1 MSRRR
6 RMLASKGMA
15 SMPSRGLAFAV
26 AAVTVLVF
34 SPVLGGTFLNWD
46 DDRSL
51 LANEGFRGLDP
62 THLHWMFTTTLLG
75 HYAPLTW
82 LSFGV
87 TYAVAGMAP
96 AAYHAGNLL
105 LHALNAALVYLL
117 AARLL
122 ALALP
127 TATSGA
133 RLAGATV
140 AALAFAIHPLRAES
154 VGWITDRGDVLCA
167 TFYLTAV
174 VTYLRF
180 ALSDDGGG
188 RRWRTASLVAFGGA
202 LLSKE
207 IAMTLPLSLL
217 LLDTY
222 PLRRWSRGVRALL
235 IEKVGYFMLAALGA
249 ALAVFARGHGAGW
262 TSYADHGVLVRAAL
276 AAYSLAFYPLKFV
289 WPAGLSPLYEL
300 PAHVSPLEI
309 RFVVAAAVVVAVTG
323 LLLMLRGRL
332 PGALVAWLHAM
343 IAVAP
348 VSGLVHAGSQLVADR
363 YSYLPGIG
371 FAVIAGG
378 GVAWALDAW
387 RRGHLAMGP
396 TAAVAAVAATALITL
411 GALSWH
417 HAWYW
422 RDSVSLWRRAV
433 AMDAA
438 CMLCRAKLGAALLAA
453 NAPAEAAPE
462 LQRAV
467 ELSPDRAGLR
477 VDYGVALALTGH
489 AAEAEREFRAAIDLA
504 PGSLAARMNLALLY
518 TRMHRPG
525 EAVAILREA
534 AAMRPDDAGLLVS
547 LGRAQAEQG
556 QPRDAATTLER
567 AVVLAPRLVDARF
580 WLARAY
586 LAAGEAPRAAPHIT
600 ALERLDPGR
609 AAELRRSAP

>member
-1 MSRRR
+1 
-6 RMLASKGMA
+6 MA

-51 LANEGFRGLDP
+51 LTNQGFRGLDP

-127 TATSGA
+127 TPTSGA

-174 VTYLRF
+174 VTYVRF

-188 RRWRTASLVAFGGA
+188 RRRWRIASLVAFGAA

-217 LLDTY
+217 LLDAY
-222 PLRRWSRGVRALL
+222 PLRRWSRGVRTLL
-235 IEKVGYFMLAALGA
+235 IEKVGYFGLAALGA

-309 RFVVAAAVVVAVTG
+309 RFIVAAAVVVAVTG

-371 FAVIAGG
+371 FAVVAGG
-378 GVAWALDAW
+378 GVAWGLDGWRRGRLALGSTGALAAVVVSAARHVDASLTPDIAVKELKNRPATRATVRDVIVARARQDAVPGGTAALKALVDGILDAW
-387 RRGHLAMGP
+387 IETADAQASGGNVFGYAERKSPHRLLHMPLAP
-396 TAAVAAVAATALITL
+396 EIANLSAAHARFVAGRSMRDVEPSVALNP
-411 GALSWH
+411 
-417 HAWYW
+417 
-422 RDSVSLWRRAV
+422 RDPNGK
-433 AMDAA
+433 MI
-438 CMLCRAKLGAALLAA
+438 A
-453 NAPAEAAPE
+453 NA
-462 LQRAV
+462 
-467 ELSPDRAGLR
+467 D
-477 VDYGVALALTGH
+477 
-489 AAEAEREFRAAIDLA
+489 DLA
-504 PGSLAARMNLALLY
+504 
-518 TRMHRPG
+518 
-525 EAVAILREA
+525 
-534 AAMRPDDAGLLVS
+534 
-547 LGRAQAEQG
+547 
-556 QPRDAATTLER
+556 
-567 AVVLAPRLVDARF
+567 
-580 WLARAY
+580 
-586 LAAGEAPRAAPHIT
+586 
-600 ALERLDPGR
+600 
-609 AAELRRSAP
+609 

>member
-1 MSRRR
+1 
-6 RMLASKGMA
+6 MA

-34 SPVLGGTFLNWD
+34 SPVLGGSFLNWD

-51 LANEGFRGLDP
+51 LTNEGFRGLGL

-87 TYAVAGMAP
+87 TYAGAGMAP
-96 AAYHAGNLL
+96 GAYHAGNVL
-105 LHALNAALVYLL
+105 LHALNAVLVYLL
-117 AARLL
+117 AARLIGL
-122 ALALP
+122 ARP
-127 TATSGA
+127 TLTDSA
-133 RLAGATV
+133 RLAGAVV
-140 AALAFAIHPLRAES
+140 AALAFAVHPLRAES

-167 TFYLTAV
+167 TFYLAAV
-174 VTYLRF
+174 VGYVRF
-180 ALSDDGGG
+180 ARTDDGSGR
-188 RRWRTASLVAFGGA
+188 RRWRIASLVAFAAA

-207 IAMTLPLSLL
+207 IAMTLPLTLL
-217 LLDTY
+217 LLDAY
-222 PLRRWSRGVRALL
+222 PLRRWSRGVGALMM
-235 IEKVGYFMLAALGA
+235 EKVGYVVLAALGA
-249 ALAVFARGHGAGW
+249 ALAVFARGQGASW
-262 TSYADHGVLVRAAL
+262 TSYADHGLAVRAAF
-276 AAYSLAFYPLKFV
+276 AVYSLAFYPLKFV

-300 PAHVSPLEI
+300 PAHVSPLQA
-309 RFVVAAAVVVAVTG
+309 RFVAAATAVLAVSA
-323 LLLMLRGRL
+323 LLVLLRGRFPAL
-332 PGALVAWLHAM
+332 LVAWLHAM

-348 VSGLVHAGSQLVADR
+348 VSGLAHAGSQLVADR

-371 FAVIAGG
+371 FAVVFGG
-378 GVAWALDAW
+378 GVAWGLDAW
-387 RRGHLAMGP
+387 RRGRL
-396 TAAVAAVAATALITL
+396 AVAPTVALATVVMTALITL
-411 GALSWH
+411 GTLSWH

-438 CMLCRAKLGAALLAA
+438 CMLCRAKLGAALLAT

-467 ELSPDRAGLR
+467 ALSPDRAGLR
-477 VDYGVALALTGH
+477 VDYGVALALTGRD
-489 AAEAEREFRAAIDLA
+489 ADAEREFHAAIRLA
-504 PGSLAARMNLALLY
+504 PGSLAARLNLAVLY
-518 TRMHRPG
+518 TRLHRPA

-547 LGRAQAEQG
+547 LGRAQAEDG

-567 AVVLAPRLVDARF
+567 AVVLAPALVDARF

-586 LAAGEAPRAAPHIT
+586 LAVGEAPRAVPHIT

-609 AAELRRSAP
+609 AAELRRASR